1 METLPNNIYTL
12 QNLRLYMHSENEFF
26 LLLIFIR
33 TFWQIRPR
41 DHIDIVLCFIDLQK
55 KHFYAL
61 KRIILD
67 SIKFYLLKIYGNLLK
82 SGL

>member
-33 TFWQIRPR
+33 TF
-41 DHIDIVLCFIDLQK
+41 
-55 KHFYAL
+55 
-61 KRIILD
+61 
-67 SIKFYLLKIYGNLLK
+67 
-82 SGL
+82 